1 MPVPFRPKILL
12 LANTAWYIA
21 NFRSEL
27 ILTLQSEGYEVV
39 AAAPGDNSVG
49 RIEALGCRFVRVEM
63 DNGGTNPARDLRLLL
78 ELGKLFARERPAVFL
93 GYTVKPNVYGS
104 LAARWFGVPAINNI
118 AGLGTAFIR
127 DSWLTR
133 MVEALYRAG
142 LAKSAKVFFQ
152 NDDDRQLFIQKALV
166 PPRVTG
172 LLPGSGVDTRRFA
185 PDGVP
190 PPAAGGATGSGP
202 FRFLLSARLLRDKGV
217 VEFVEAARMLLS
229 EGHQLECLLL
239 GFMDVANRTAISR
252 QELDDWEKAGLV
264 RYLGAVNDVRPH
276 LSGADCVVLP
286 SYREG
291 MPRSL
296 LEAASMEKPI
306 ITTDAPGCRN
316 VIDNGTTGL
325 LCRPRD
331 AADLADKMRTM
342 LQMPQAALRQMGIKG
357 REKMLREFDEKIVL
371 DQYLQAIQAVL
382 GNK

>member
-1 MPVPFRPKILL
+1 MPVHSRPKILL

-27 ILTLQSEGYEVV
+27 IRTLQTQGYEVV
-39 AAAPGDNSVG
+39 AAAPSDDSVR
-49 RIEALGCRFVRVEM
+49 RIDALGCRFVDVAM
-63 DNGGTNPARDLRLLL
+63 DNGGTNPARDMRLLL
-78 ELGKLFARERPAVFL
+78 DLCKLFARERPAVFL

-142 LAKSAKVFFQ
+142 LARSAKVFFQ
-152 NDDDRQLFIQKALV
+152 NNDDRQLFIQKALV
-166 PPRVTG
+166 PPQVTG

-185 PDGVP
+185 PVAAVQLTDGEASKP
-190 PPAAGGATGSGP
+190 RP

-229 EGHQLECLLL
+229 EGHQIECLLL
-239 GFMDVANRTAISR
+239 GFMDAANRTAISR

-264 RYLGAVNDVRPH
+264 RYLGAVDDVRPH
-276 LSGADCVVLP
+276 LASADCVVLP

-306 ITTDAPGCRN
+306 VTTDAPGCRN
-316 VIDNGTTGL
+316 VIDNGITGL

-331 AADLADKMRTM
+331 TADLADKMRIM
-342 LQMPQAALRQMGIKG
+342 LQLSKTELQQMGRKG
-357 REKMLREFDEKIVL
+357 REKMLLEFDEKIVL
-371 DQYLQAIQAVL
+371 HQYLQAIQAAL
-382 GNK
+382 SGK